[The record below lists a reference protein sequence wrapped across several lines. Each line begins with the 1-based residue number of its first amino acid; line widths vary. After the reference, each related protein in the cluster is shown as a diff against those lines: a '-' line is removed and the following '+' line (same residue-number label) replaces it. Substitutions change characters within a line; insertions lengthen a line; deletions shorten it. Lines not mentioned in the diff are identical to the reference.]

1 MLNPGDAVVTLDLS
15 QYRSFISEFRRAV
28 GIGARS
34 GSNGQVVVKV
44 ARARSGVAFRFNVHD
59 VYMSDVWGTG
69 GRWNPIQRG
78 NYAQMGIR
86 DDYLIDANQI
96 EQALLYPPPPTAGER
111 LAVAILVT
119 SEAARSQVIYQSV
132 QQILQSPGVRAAAW
146 SNDFIPLLRLWGEF
160 TTDHHK
166 RKPKAYGALGARD
179 YYDEPSART
188 AIDGLKTRGF
198 TIDA

>member
-1 MLNPGDAVVTLDLS
+1 MSFRPVEGVRSLVAPLS
-15 QYRSFISEFRRAV
+15 
-28 GIGARS
+28 
-34 GSNGQVVVKV
+34 
-44 ARARSGVAFRFNVHD
+44 
-59 VYMSDVWGTG
+59 
-69 GRWNPIQRG
+69 
-78 NYAQMGIR
+78 
-86 DDYLIDANQI
+86 
-96 EQALLYPPPPTAGER
+96 PPPTAGER

-119 SEAARSQVIYQSV
+119 SEAARSQVTYQSV

-166 RKPKAYGALGARD
+166 RKPKASGALGARD